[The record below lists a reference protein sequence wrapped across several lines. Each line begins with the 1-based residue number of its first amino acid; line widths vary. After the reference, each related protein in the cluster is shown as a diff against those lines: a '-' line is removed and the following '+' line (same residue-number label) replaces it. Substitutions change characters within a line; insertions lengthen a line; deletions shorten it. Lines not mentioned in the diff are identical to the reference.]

1 MSIISEGWNKFT
13 FAKRAKNIRD
23 QFIVDLTSKW
33 NILFFVSVIV
43 AAFFLG
49 MCFGRRKGGMKDN
62 IIADR
67 SGITPFFKGVQYL
80 ISNDYD
86 GAIEYFTEAV
96 KIDSEAVESY
106 VMLGNLFRSKG
117 EIDRAIRIRQN
128 IILRPNLE
136 ENLKL
141 KALYDLGI
149 DYRSGGFLNRARTT
163 FLKILEKR
171 PNDIDAIN
179 MLILTYEDMREWNSA
194 YETCNRLS
202 VITGKNY
209 SNVLAHHMVENGKKL
224 YEKGNYAEAAAHY
237 EKAIKNCDACV
248 DAYLHLGDAYAD
260 AGDWN
265 KAIATW
271 KHAVP
276 KAPDFSF
283 MILSRIDRYYEQVDD
298 PSLFESFLS
307 DCLLVN
313 AGGPIYLAYAKFL
326 FRKNELEKALFS
338 VSKALEFLPF
348 LHEARRIKGKILL
361 NMGSQEQIRDDYES
375 LVGFLEYAPS
385 DAYVCSK
392 CGFQIMYMMW
402 QCPKCRE
409 WDSIHRL
416 KVDIEA
422 FNKRIY
428 ASKNE

>member
-1 MSIISEGWNKFT
+1 VDFMSAWSF
-13 FAKRAKNIRD
+13 
-23 QFIVDLTSKW
+23 
-33 NILFFVSVIV
+33 LFFVLAIA

-49 MCFGRRKGGMKDN
+49 MFLGRYKGKIKNKDN
-62 IIADR
+62 IIASR
-67 SGITPFFKGVQYL
+67 SGATTFFKGIQYL

-96 KIDSEAVESY
+96 KLDSEAVESY
-106 VMLGNLFRSKG
+106 VTLGNLFRSKG

-163 FLKILEKR
+163 FLKVLEKR
-171 PNDIDAIN
+171 PNDVDAIK
-179 MLILTYEDMREWNSA
+179 MLILTYEDLRDWDSA
-194 YETCNRLS
+194 YEACNRLS
-202 VITGKNY
+202 AITGKSYN
-209 SNVLAHHMVENGKKL
+209 NILAHYMVEKGKNFS
-224 YEKGNYAEAAAHY
+224 EKGNYEEAVAHY

-260 AGDWN
+260 KGEWE
-265 KAIATW
+265 KAITTW
-271 KHAVP
+271 KQAIP

-283 MILSRIDRYYEQVDD
+283 MILGRIDKYYEQVED
-298 PSLFESFLS
+298 PFLFESFLS

-313 AGGPIYLAYAKFL
+313 ADGPIYLAYAKFL
-326 FRKNELEKALFS
+326 LRKNELEKAFFS
-338 VSKALEFLPF
+338 VSKALEFSPF
-348 LHEARRIKGKILL
+348 LHEARKIKGKILL
-361 NMGSQEQIRDDYES
+361 NMGSQEQIRDDYEF

-385 DAYVCSK
+385 YGYACGK
-392 CGFQIMYMMW
+392 CGFQIIYMVW

-409 WDSIHRL
+409 WDTVHRL

-422 FNKRIY
+422 FNKRY
-428 ASKNE
+428 TSKTNSKFFSSERTTH